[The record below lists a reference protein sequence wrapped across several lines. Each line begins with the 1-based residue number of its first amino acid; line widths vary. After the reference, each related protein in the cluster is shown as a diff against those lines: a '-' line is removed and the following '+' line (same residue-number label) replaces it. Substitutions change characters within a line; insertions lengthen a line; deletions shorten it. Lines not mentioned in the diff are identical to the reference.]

1 MFAGWATKGGRT
13 VSESGIKLEQSHM
26 SVSTARQSARL
37 GGDHLSRTLVVR
49 ISVLILVVFALVAL
63 FAPFL
68 QPHDM
73 SAFIS
78 YDTFKPPDAKAWLG
92 TDVLGSDVLS
102 RLIAGARGT
111 LLSSEERRVGT
122 EGVSTG
128 RLGGEPS

>member
-78 YDTFKPPDAKAWLG
+78 YDTFQPPDAKA
-92 TDVLGSDVLS
+92 
-102 RLIAGARGT
+102 R
-111 LLSSEERRVGT
+111 SEERRVGK
-122 EGVSTG
+122 EGVSTFSS
-128 RLGGEPS
+128 GGWPSH